1 MPSGAKRG
9 CPLPDGAAGAPSR
22 SANQARHTMIK
33 KNEQHS
39 QSSAL
44 ATKVATG
51 KNIVELATF
60 YVGDALCG
68 MNILNVQE
76 INKLMQMTKV
86 PQAPDYVLG
95 ILNLRGQIVTIIDLG
110 KKLGLGETDITSD
123 PRNIIVNSTGGCV
136 GLLVKKISDVIEA
149 DLSKRERS
157 PANMSGI
164 QGEFFTGVYKTPT
177 NLIGILDVEKVLS
190 IED

>member
-1 MPSGAKRG
+1 MN
-9 CPLPDGAAGAPSR
+9 D
-22 SANQARHTMIK
+22 NTT
-33 KNEQHS
+33 
-39 QSSAL
+39 SSD
-44 ATKVATG
+44 G

-68 MNILNVQE
+68 MDILKVQE

-86 PQAPDYVLG
+86 PQAPEYVLG

-110 KKLGLGETDITSD
+110 KKLGLGETDISQD
-123 PRNIIVNSTGGCV
+123 PRNIIVNSAGGHV
-136 GLLVKKISDVIEA
+136 GLLVRKISDVVSA
-149 DLSKRERS
+149 DMEKRERA

-164 QGEFFTGVYKTPT
+164 QGEFFTGVFKT
-177 NLIGILDVEKVLS
+177 NDHLIGILKVDKVLS

>member
-1 MPSGAKRG
+1 M
-9 CPLPDGAAGAPSR
+9 
-22 SANQARHTMIK
+22 T
-33 KNEQHS
+33 EQNIS
-39 QSSAL
+39 VES
-44 ATKVATG
+44 

-68 MNILNVQE
+68 MDILQVQE

-110 KKLGLGETDITSD
+110 QKLGLGETDISQD
-123 PRNIIVNSTGGCV
+123 PRNIIVNSAGSHV
-136 GLLVKKISDVIEA
+136 GLLVRKISDVVTA
-149 DLSKRERS
+149 DMEKREPA
-157 PANMSGI
+157 PANMRGI
-164 QGEFFTGVYKTPT
+164 QGEFFTGVFKTDN
-177 NLIGILDVEKVLS
+177 NLIGILNVDKVLS